1 MRIVDVVVAT
11 ALTGVVLAQT
21 GEVPTTF
28 EVASVKPS
36 APQGNGRMMMGGGGG
51 PGTRDPGR
59 YNMTNMPLKM
69 LLAQAYD
76 VKDFQVSGPS
86 WLDTERFDITAKVP
100 PGATKEQF
108 RVMLQ
113 NLLIERFR
121 IALHREQKELPIYT
135 LSVAK
140 NGPKLKETELDA
152 SAFAPPTNDGAGR
165 GGPGGPPPGPPPPPR
180 PGEFPKLPA
189 GRPGMMIMFQEGR
202 MRMTAAGQPI
212 GGLVDFLGRQL
223 GRPVVDKTG
232 LAAKYDFQM
241 EFAPDPG
248 AMRGMPMPPPSG
260 GGIAPGG
267 GDGGGASD
275 PAPNLIT
282 AVQQLGLK
290 LDAGKG
296 PVDLIVVD
304 KAEKTPIEN

>member
-1 MRIVDVVVAT
+1 MRILDAVLLA
-11 ALTGVVLAQT
+11 AFAGGALAQT
-21 GEVPTTF
+21 SEPPLAF
-28 EVASVKPS
+28 EVASVKAS
-36 APQGNGRMMMGGGGG
+36 APPGNGRMMMGGGGG

-59 YNMTNMPLKM
+59 YTMSNMPLKM

-76 VKDFQVSGPS
+76 VKDHQISGPS
-86 WLDTERFDITAKVP
+86 WLDSERFDITAKVP

-113 NLLIERFR
+113 NLLIERFK
-121 IALHREQKELPIYT
+121 ISLHKEQKELPIYT
-135 LSVAK
+135 LSVGK

-152 SAFAPPTNDGAGR
+152 SAFNPQPNDGAGR
-165 GGPGGPPPGPPPPPR
+165 GGPLPPPPPPR
-180 PGEFPKLPA
+180 PGEFPKMPP
-189 GRPGMMIMFQEGR
+189 GRPGMMMMFQEGR
-202 MRMTAAGQPI
+202 MRMAASGQSI
-212 GGLVDFLGRQL
+212 SGLVDFLSRQL

-232 LAAKYDFQM
+232 LTAKYDFQL
-241 EFAPDPG
+241 EFAPDAG
-248 AMRGMPMPPPSG
+248 GMRGMPMPAPP
-260 GGIAPGG
+260 PGG
-267 GDGGGASD
+267 GAGPGGDLGPAGASD